1 MTLIRSYRS
10 RVDPD
15 RIPEYESF
23 EKNVGVGMVAK
34 QPGCLHVAFG
44 RVVEASEP
52 TYVFLSV
59 WRDRES
65 LERARATPAW
75 KDAVRGL
82 VEQNFERSPGIGEH
96 VDVVRWADGP
106 ASKPPQAPA
115 KARPTKRKPTSKPKK
130 KGTKRKK

>member
-1 MTLIRSYRS
+1 MTFVRSYRA
-10 RVDPD
+10 RVDPN
-15 RIPEYESF
+15 RIAQYESF
-23 EKNVGVGMVAK
+23 EKSVGVGMVAK

-65 LERARATPAW
+65 LERARATAAW
-75 KDAVRGL
+75 KEAVRGL
-82 VEQNFERSPGIGEH
+82 EEQNFELVPGTGEH

-106 ASKPPQAPA
+106 ASKPA
-115 KARPTKRKPTSKPKK
+115 KARPAKAKPKAKPKK
-130 KGTKRKK
+130 VVRRKK